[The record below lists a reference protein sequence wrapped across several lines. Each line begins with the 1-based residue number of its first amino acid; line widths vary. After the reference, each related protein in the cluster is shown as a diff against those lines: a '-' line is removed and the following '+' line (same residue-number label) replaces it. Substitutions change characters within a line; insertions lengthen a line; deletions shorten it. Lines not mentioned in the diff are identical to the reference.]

1 MLSLRKLSAAA
12 IAGLMCIGCAG
23 MSAFA
28 DTEETTEAATEAAAA
43 KPEEITSG
51 EYTYHIDEEY
61 GGAVITAYEPD
72 EADVVLP
79 EEIDGETVV
88 GLGDFVFNMQDGIET
103 VTIPD
108 NLCHIGASA
117 FYGTG
122 ITEFIVSDAH
132 PMYKTEDG
140 VLFSKDGIAIVAY
153 PPKKTDTSYVVP
165 DGVEEIYHGCFASNT
180 NLTELTLPDGL
191 IYIDTWAFA
200 YTPIQK
206 LDIPDTVTEIG
217 SYACAYMTR
226 LTEFKTPP
234 KLLYV
239 SSATFAG
246 CANLSKVTLNE
257 GLLEI
262 GQSSFAGTAVRDIVI
277 PPSVET
283 IGYCALGY
291 DTNLSTSYSTLV
303 IYGLSGSIAQ
313 TYCTDRDEEYDY
325 ENNFTFIAKTE
336 AQLKA
341 MLSGE
346 DEAEA
351 EANSDESSG
360 TENVSVTVEEDNSD
374 SLKTVL
380 KIVLLVLGGGVLC
393 GGVAAVVISSKKDS
407 SKKSD
412 KKEKKAEPVKE
423 AAKEEKK

>member
-1 MLSLRKLSAAA
+1 MLSLRKLSA
-12 IAGLMCIGCAG
+12 IALSGVLCIGCAG
-23 MSAFA
+23 MTAFA
-28 DTEETTEAATEAAAA
+28 DTEETTEAATEAATSE
-43 KPEEITSG
+43 PEEITSG

-61 GGAVITAYEPD
+61 GGAVISKYEPS

-79 EEIDGETVV
+79 EEIDGNTVV
-88 GLGDFVFNMQDGIET
+88 GLDDFIFTQQEGIET

-117 FYGTG
+117 FYGTS
-122 ITEFIVSDAH
+122 ITEFIVSDTH
-132 PMYKTEDG
+132 PMYKTIDG
-140 VLFSKDGIAIVAY
+140 VLFSKDGVAIVAY
-153 PPKKTDTSYVVP
+153 PPEKTDASYVIP

-180 NLTELTLPDGL
+180 HLTELTLPDGL

-206 LDIPDTVTEIG
+206 LEIPDTVTEIG
-217 SYACAYMTR
+217 AYACAYMTR

-234 KLLYV
+234 QLLYI

-277 PPSVET
+277 PASVES

-303 IYGLSGSIAQ
+303 IYGLSGSAAQ
-313 TYCTDRDEEYDY
+313 VYATDKDEEYDY

-336 AQLKA
+336 AQLSA
-341 MLSGE
+341 MLGGE
-346 DEAEA
+346 DESAAEDA
-351 EANSDESSG
+351 
-360 TENVSVTVEEDNSD
+360 TEPVAVTVEEESTGGFR
-374 SLKTVL
+374 SAL
-380 KIVLLVLGGGVLC
+380 KIILIVLGGGVLC
-393 GGVAAVVISSKKDS
+393 GGVAAVVISSKK
-407 SKKSD
+407 SKPEKTD
-412 KKEKKAEPVKE
+412 KKED
-423 AAKEEKK
+423 